1 MMADTIL
8 LAFLILGFITFLI
21 YALIKANKLSRK
33 KVLLSLSFM
42 LIAIISVFFYAGF
55 KKINSDISRIIH
67 NSRRKTPAEIYT
79 ILFKKPL
86 DSCITVINL
95 KDQVIPKVDCCI
107 WMEVR
112 LCPAELN
119 RIANLKK
126 YAKSVYSKSDSLNF
140 LQTFGD
146 RPKWWSPQNL
156 SDSLTKLNIKFNQ
169 EDQQSIF
176 FGADSSHVYICDQA
190 L

>member
-1 MMADTIL
+1 MADTIL

-21 YALIKANKLSRK
+21 YALLKGNELSK
-33 KVLLSLSFM
+33 KKFLLSLSLI
-42 LIAIISVFFYAGF
+42 LIAIISVFFYTGF

-67 NSRRKTPAEIYT
+67 NSSPKSPIEIYT

-86 DSCITVINL
+86 DSCITIVNL

-107 WMEVR
+107 WMEVK

-119 RIANLKK
+119 RIVNSKK
-126 YAKSVYSKSDSLNF
+126 YVKSVHNRSDSSNF
-140 LQTFGD
+140 LKTFAD
-146 RPKWWSPQNL
+146 RPKWWSPQKL
-156 SDSLTKLNIKFNQ
+156 SDGLTKLTIKFSQENQ
-169 EDQQSIF
+169 QTIF
-176 FGADSSHVYICDQA
+176 FGADSSDVYICDQA